1 MQPITQT
8 LFPLISVKR
17 TWFQPPEHSKIESF
31 PSVKL
36 LKLAVETM
44 ELSSLYQT
52 ASATFGSWPVAYKVL
67 GAVLVIF
74 AFSKAFS
81 GAERKGYKKNLPKY
95 APIELD
101 ALSRYGGSLF
111 GLTSGHQIFVDLPGV
126 ERLLAQSHHTFNSD
140 PAQYS
145 LCTLV
150 FGSTDTPELRAKFD
164 TSLKDL
170 VPPLERTFLNDAAST
185 ANVEKSRVA
194 ERGASLV
201 TFSSNPKDMA
211 RWELSAGI
219 KVLQS
224 ETYDSRGKV
233 EANLQSL
240 TRDFGACMSV
250 PLIYGQDILDR
261 NPRLLDDFWTF
272 DNDLFPLLMV
282 GIPKW
287 APFRMMQDGLKA
299 RARIMDSLE
308 AVYRRVDQYEKGE
321 PVDFGADMSDVSM
334 MLRERNKIYNRDGW
348 TFPERAAA
356 DLGTFW
362 GLNANAQPV
371 LFWFLLYVY
380 STPGLLKR
388 IREEISPY
396 ITLSNGDK
404 PEIKSMDFPSLFRK
418 CQLFKACIFET
429 YRLVNEPTSIRYVT
443 QPKEHIS
450 VPLVLK
456 NKNPSIYEDPDT
468 FNPDRFLET
477 DPETGKA
484 TARYGKLKPWGLGAA
499 MCKGRTFAEK
509 EIISLGSAVVSLWDI
524 SPAEGEWKLP
534 AMIPGTGVKRPVS
547 DIRVVISRRSP
558 FKS

>member
-1 MQPITQT
+1 MQ
-8 LFPLISVKR
+8 
-17 TWFQPPEHSKIESF
+17 
-31 PSVKL
+31 
-36 LKLAVETM
+36 
-44 ELSSLYQT
+44 LSSLYQT
-52 ASATFGSWPVAYKVL
+52 ASATFGSLPVAYKFL
-67 GAVLVIF
+67 CAVLVIF

-81 GAERKGYKKNLPKY
+81 GAERKGYKKNLPRY
-95 APIELD
+95 APIELAIASYILSGD
-101 ALSRYGGSLF
+101 GIGRRIFSALSRYGGSLF

-219 KVLQS
+219 KVLQP
-224 ETYDSRGKV
+224 ETLDSPGKV

-282 GIPKW
+282 GVPKW

-299 RARIMDSLE
+299 RARIIDSLKS
-308 AVYRRVDQYEKGE
+308 VYRRVDQYEKGE

-388 IREEISPY
+388 IRDEISPY
-396 ITLSNGDK
+396 VTLSDGGK

-443 QPKEHIS
+443 QPVSLNDGNIKHDLQEGTYIS
-450 VPLVLK
+450 VPLALK

-468 FNPDRFLET
+468 FIPDRFLDT

-484 TARYGKLKPWGLGAA
+484 MARYGKLKPWGLGAA

-558 FKS
+558 LKS

>member
-17 TWFQPPEHSKIESF
+17 TWFQPPEHSKRESF

-52 ASATFGSWPVAYKVL
+52 ASATFGSWPVAYKL
-67 GAVLVIF
+67 LCAVLVIF

-81 GAERKGYKKNLPKY
+81 GAERKGS
-95 APIELD
+95 
-101 ALSRYGGSLF
+101 LSRYGGSLF

-282 GIPKW
+282 GVPKW

-299 RARIMDSLE
+299 RARIIDSLE

-388 IREEISPY
+388 IRDEISPY
-396 ITLSNGDK
+396 VTLSDGDK
-404 PEIKSMDFPSLFRK
+404 PQIKSMDFPSLFRK

-443 QPKEHIS
+443 QPVSLNDGNHKHELQEGTYIS
-450 VPLVLK
+450 VPLALK
-456 NKNPSIYEDPDT
+456 NKNPSI
-468 FNPDRFLET
+468 
-477 DPETGKA
+477 
-484 TARYGKLKPWGLGAA
+484 
-499 MCKGRTFAEK
+499 
-509 EIISLGSAVVSLWDI
+509 
-524 SPAEGEWKLP
+524 
-534 AMIPGTGVKRPVS
+534 
-547 DIRVVISRRSP
+547 
-558 FKS
+558 

>member
-1 MQPITQT
+1 
-8 LFPLISVKR
+8 
-17 TWFQPPEHSKIESF
+17 
-31 PSVKL
+31 
-36 LKLAVETM
+36 M
-44 ELSSLYQT
+44 ELSSLYQS
-52 ASATFGSWPVAYKVL
+52 ASASFGSLPVAYKL
-67 GAVLVIF
+67 LCAVLVIF
-74 AFSKAFS
+74 VLNKAFS
-81 GAERKGYKKNLPKY
+81 GAKSKGFKNLPRY
-95 APIELD
+95 APIEL
-101 ALSRYGGSLF
+101 ALASYILSGDGIGRRIFSAISRYGGSLF

-126 ERLLAQSHHTFNSD
+126 ERLLSSHHTFNSD

-150 FGSTDTPELRAKFD
+150 FGSVDTPELRAKFD

-185 ANVEKSRVA
+185 ANVEKSRVE

-219 KVLQS
+219 KVLQH
-224 ETYDSRGKV
+224 ETPDSPGKV

-240 TRDFGACMSV
+240 TRDFGACMSI
-250 PLIYGQDILDR
+250 PLIYGQDLLDR
-261 NPRLLDDFWTF
+261 NPQILDDFWKF
-272 DNDLFPLLMV
+272 DNELFPLLMV

-287 APFRMMQDGLKA
+287 APFKMMQDGLKA
-299 RARIMDSLE
+299 RARIIDSLE
-308 AVYRRVDQYEKGE
+308 AVYRRVDQFDKGE

-348 TFPERAAA
+348 TFPERGAA
-356 DLGTFW
+356 DFGTFW

-380 STPGLLKR
+380 STPGLLEQ
-388 IREEISPY
+388 IRDEISPY
-396 ITLSNGDK
+396 ITLSTGAK
-404 PEIKSMDFPSLFRK
+404 PEITFMDFQSLFRK

-429 YRLVNEPTSIRYVT
+429 YRLVNDPTSIRYVAQDVSLRDGSRKHDLHEGT
-443 QPKEHIS
+443 YIS
-450 VPLVLK
+450 VPLALK
-456 NKNPSIYEDPDT
+456 NKDPSIYEDPDK
-468 FNPDRFLET
+468 FIPDRFLEA

-524 SPAEGEWKLP
+524 SPADGKWKLP
-534 AMIPGTGVKRPVS
+534 AMVPGTGVKKPVN
-547 DIRVVISRRSP
+547 DIRVVIQRRA
-558 FKS
+558 

>member
-1 MQPITQT
+1 
-8 LFPLISVKR
+8 
-17 TWFQPPEHSKIESF
+17 
-31 PSVKL
+31 
-36 LKLAVETM
+36 M

-52 ASATFGSWPVAYKVL
+52 ASATFGSLPVAYKFL
-67 GAVLVIF
+67 CAVLVIF

-81 GAERKGYKKNLPKY
+81 GAERKGYKKNLPRY
-95 APIELD
+95 APIELAIASYILSGD
-101 ALSRYGGSLF
+101 GIGRRIFSALSRYGGSLF

-219 KVLQS
+219 KVLQP
-224 ETYDSRGKV
+224 ETLDSPGKV

-282 GIPKW
+282 GVPKW
-287 APFRMMQDGLKA
+287 APFRIMQDGLKA
-299 RARIMDSLE
+299 RARIIDSLE

-321 PVDFGADMSDVSM
+321 PVDLGADMSDV
-334 MLRERNKIYNRDGW
+334 
-348 TFPERAAA
+348 A

-388 IREEISPY
+388 IRDEISPY
-396 ITLSNGDK
+396 VTLSDGAK

-443 QPKEHIS
+443 QPVSLNDGNIKHDLQEGTYIS
-450 VPLVLK
+450 VPLALK

-468 FNPDRFLET
+468 FIPDRFLDT

-484 TARYGKLKPWGLGAA
+484 MARYGKLKPWGLGAA

-558 FKS
+558 LKS

>member
-1 MQPITQT
+1 
-8 LFPLISVKR
+8 
-17 TWFQPPEHSKIESF
+17 
-31 PSVKL
+31 
-36 LKLAVETM
+36 M

-101 ALSRYGGSLF
+101 GIGRRIFSALSRYGGSLF